1 MQIHT
6 TCSQSRPFFST
17 MQRCPACGETVVA
30 AQASEFVD
38 TGEIRHH
45 FTCDDCGE
53 VFSTTVTV
61 G

>member
-1 MQIHT
+1 
-6 TCSQSRPFFST
+6 
-17 MQRCPACGETVVA
+17 VVA

-45 FTCDDCGE
+45 WTCDDCGE

>member
-1 MQIHT
+1 LEFH
-6 TCSQSRPFFST
+6 RP
-17 MQRCPACGETVVA
+17 VA

>member
-1 MQIHT
+1 
-6 TCSQSRPFFST
+6 